1 MANVAELAAEVK
13 LKGANEA
20 TKQIKEL
27 TSSFGF
33 LGNVISG
40 LMDISETGLKILS
53 NGAQQGVRVAREIDR
68 VSFKTGIGVGAFQ
81 RLDQAFKQHG
91 GNVNSLISSYQQL
104 QQRQAQWKFMGGL
117 SEAEGRAFGFLGL
130 DPSKYSDT
138 MDLLKAITDSLLKI
152 DDIGQRN
159 MLAGILGIDEDFLR
173 VAEKGKYYINDL
185 LTLSQQEQKTLNDW
199 EQNYISLT
207 TDFENALA
215 KLGVMVLS
223 GPAKD
228 FTDWLVDVDHFLS
241 NAVGHAK
248 DLSDVIDN
256 LGGTSE
262 NRNWFGKMTD
272 FFDIMSTVKESV
284 KNGEDG
290 HMIAAKLIGET
301 AVKLVKR
308 DARLAGGSAA
318 WQTENLITPEET
330 RKNGQYLMN
339 RLMNEGYSREFAA
352 ALVGGLEAESRLNP
366 LISGDHGTSF
376 GIAQWH
382 NGKKSKRAVG
392 LPQSL
397 EGQADFLINEL
408 VKTFGMTP
416 DRANRMNFMQASK
429 WAIETFENP
438 QDQSEEERK
447 RRRNYG
453 LPYLHSSLLDPSSGS
468 FSGVAQ
474 NQMLSSDNRNITN
487 NIYLENKIATNNLDE
502 KGILSIT
509 SDSYKQSIDETNM
522 AIG

>member
-138 MDLLKAITDSLLKI
+138 MDLLKAITNSLLKI

-207 TDFENALA
+207 TDFENALT

-256 LGGTSE
+256 LGGTTE

-272 FFDIMSTVKESV
+272 FFDIVSTVKESV
-284 KNGEDG
+284 QNGEDG

-308 DARLAGGSAA
+308 DARLSGAPAAGTQSDVINIVEHELRARGLKGHGVAGALGNIMQESSFNPNAKNGSHFGLVQWDANRQA
-318 WQTENLITPEET
+318 EMARFANGADVSDPRVQAQFLMHEIRQRGLLDKLNNARSPEEAAYIFE
-330 RKNGQYLMN
+330 KGIEQSGGQDMQK
-339 RLMNEGYSREFAA
+339 RLSYSRQF
-352 ALVGGLEAESRLNP
+352 SD
-366 LISGDHGTSF
+366 SMMD
-376 GIAQWH
+376 
-382 NGKKSKRAVG
+382 K
-392 LPQSL
+392 
-397 EGQADFLINEL
+397 
-408 VKTFGMTP
+408 
-416 DRANRMNFMQASK
+416 
-429 WAIETFENP
+429 
-438 QDQSEEERK
+438 
-447 RRRNYG
+447 Y
-453 LPYLHSSLLDPSSGS
+453 
-468 FSGVAQ
+468 SGVS
-474 NQMLSSDNRNITN
+474 NSYMTSNNRNATVNITN
-487 NIYLENKIATNNLDE
+487 ENKISTNYLDKE
-502 KGILSIT
+502 GVISI
-509 SDSYKQSIDETNM
+509 SEDSFGKSVQQASQVI
-522 AIG
+522 

>member
-1 MANVAELAAEVK
+1 MPKAGELYVDVGTH
-13 LKGANEA
+13 GAQEA

-27 TSSFGF
+27 TNAFGF
-33 LGNVISG
+33 LGNVVSG

-138 MDLLKAITDSLLKI
+138 MDLLKAITNSLLKI

-185 LTLSQQEQKTLNDW
+185 LTLSKQEQKTLNDW
-199 EQNYISLT
+199 EQNYIALT
-207 TDFENALA
+207 TDFENALT

-248 DLSDVIDN
+248 DLGDVIDN
-256 LGGTSE
+256 LAGSTE
-262 NRNWFGKMTD
+262 NRNWFSGISDTFDDWLVAAYDLLSGKD
-272 FFDIMSTVKESV
+272 FDETQQDLI
-284 KNGEDG
+284 KNRKLR
-290 HMIAAKLIGET
+290 IA
-301 AVKLVKR
+301 KR
-308 DARLAGGSAA
+308 DARLAGAPAAGTQSDVINIVEHELRARGLKGHGVAGALGNIMQESSFNPNAKNGSHFGLVQWDANRQA
-318 WQTENLITPEET
+318 EMARFANGADVSDPRVQVQFLMREIRQRGLLDKLNNARSPEEAAYIFE
-330 RKNGQYLMN
+330 KGIEQSGGQDMQK
-339 RLMNEGYSREFAA
+339 RLAYSRQFAD
-352 ALVGGLEAESRLNP
+352 SMM
-366 LISGDHGTSF
+366 D
-376 GIAQWH
+376 
-382 NGKKSKRAVG
+382 K
-392 LPQSL
+392 
-397 EGQADFLINEL
+397 
-408 VKTFGMTP
+408 
-416 DRANRMNFMQASK
+416 
-429 WAIETFENP
+429 
-438 QDQSEEERK
+438 
-447 RRRNYG
+447 Y
-453 LPYLHSSLLDPSSGS
+453 
-468 FSGVAQ
+468 SGVS
-474 NQMLSSDNRNITN
+474 NSYMTSNDNRNATVNITN
-487 NIYLENKIATNNLDE
+487 ENKISTNYLD
-502 KGILSIT
+502 KDGVVSI
-509 SDSYKQSIDETNM
+509 SEDSFGKSVQQASQIIN
-522 AIG
+522 